1 MRVVIREDTIT
12 ATLKKLQEHLNVPK
26 LARSIANIALAAVQR
41 NFIAGGRSKS
51 GAGGTWPPLAQS
63 TLLMRRQ
70 GKGSGGTKTL
80 QDTRALMNGIHPE
93 FIPKGVT
100 IATAG
105 QPYDAI
111 QHFGG
116 VTRPRVTLKSIAF
129 MWGQYTRT
137 LNDMFA
143 AIASKAPM
151 TKLNVVIPPRPYLM
165 LTDPDRQEISDLVL
179 NFKPGVAQ

>member
-1 MRVVIREDTIT
+1 MRVTFKDLGVKELLGRI
-12 ATLKKLQEHLNVPK
+12 KEHMQVDRLS
-26 LARSIANIALAAVQR
+26 RSIANIALAGVQR

-51 GAGGTWPPLAQS
+51 GAAGVWPPLKES
-63 TLLMRRQ
+63 TLLMRR
-70 GKGSGGTKTL
+70 GKGGGARPL

-116 VTRPRVTLKSIAF
+116 VTRPRVTFKSIAF

-137 LNDMFA
+137 LNDLFA

-151 TKLNVVIPPRPYLM
+151 TKLTVPIPPRPYLM
-165 LTDPDRQEISDLVL
+165 LTEVEWAEIDHAVL
-179 NFKPGVAQ
+179 NFK